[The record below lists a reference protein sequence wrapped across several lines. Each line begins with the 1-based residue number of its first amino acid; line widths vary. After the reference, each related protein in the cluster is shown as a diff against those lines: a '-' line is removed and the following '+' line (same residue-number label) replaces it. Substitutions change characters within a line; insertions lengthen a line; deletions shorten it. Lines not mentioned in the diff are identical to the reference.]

1 MLCQGPEPVS
11 PSGGVEHR
19 SPGGFVPVQYPGIVT
34 REPGATRSGLR
45 RPSHVGPRLLLP
57 TMRCSEELQLPTRI
71 PFLVS
76 PRSSEKN
83 PYVSV
88 LVAPGAVVPLSE
100 PPSLPA
106 EYTCGRAGISTPSSV
121 VASPRIIESRW
132 AALAE

>member
-34 REPGATRSGLR
+34 CEPGATRSGLR

-57 TMRCSEELQLPTRI
+57 VMRCSDELQLPTRI
-71 PFLVS
+71 PFFVS
-76 PRSSEKN
+76 PRSREKY
-83 PYVSV
+83 PYVPV
-88 LVAPGAVVPLSE
+88 LVAPGSVPVPLD

-106 EYTCGRAGISTPSSV
+106 EYTCGRAGI
-121 VASPRIIESRW
+121 
-132 AALAE
+132 